1 MPYLSESSYGQ
12 RSMPMGSS
20 ICMVSVQVH
29 AMRLERAI
37 ITPGSYSRPAMPLYS
52 SHQPC
57 GTEGCRKA
65 SRPSRVDFQ
74 SDVFTGKRAAPK
86 TDMQRYFEARTCS
99 VSSTS
104 AGVFRRSMQS
114 VNSVRTGV
122 TGRAL
127 SSPGEDM
134 ERSRRRGN
142 KPGAW
147 RLVGLAGNG
156 TNLDP
161 RRRSTAGNGKIA
173 KAPKRNTPM
182 LRWRSGARTSPP
194 VAKTL
199 SGACVAQPQHSR
211 RSFAGCPVGDRRSHN
226 CHAIAG
232 AAGLVQNAMAFSWGA
247 TSDPKRRCV
256 PRVLRFCN
264 SSLSNSSNPVECRSQ
279 GSPLQP
285 LGRGRRAAHPLLD
298 LDLTTFNDRWN
309 GRAE

>member
-1 MPYLSESSYGQ
+1 MPYLRESSYGQ

-86 TDMQRYFEARTCS
+86 TETQRYFEARTCS

-114 VNSVRTGV
+114 VNSVMTGV

-127 SSPGEDM
+127 SSPGEAM
-134 ERSRRRGN
+134 ERSRARGQY
-142 KPGAW
+142 GW
-147 RLVGLAGNG
+147 SLAHRQARGYRDKSGPALSSDSRKREN
-156 TNLDP
+156 
-161 RRRSTAGNGKIA
+161 RQSTQK
-173 KAPKRNTPM
+173 
-182 LRWRSGARTSPP
+182 
-194 VAKTL
+194 
-199 SGACVAQPQHSR
+199 QH
-211 RSFAGCPVGDRRSHN
+211 A
-226 CHAIAG
+226 HA
-232 AAGLVQNAMAFSWGA
+232 
-247 TSDPKRRCV
+247 T
-256 PRVLRFCN
+256 
-264 SSLSNSSNPVECRSQ
+264 
-279 GSPLQP
+279 
-285 LGRGRRAAHPLLD
+285 
-298 LDLTTFNDRWN
+298 
-309 GRAE
+309 